1 MKPWLL
7 LVPST
12 THIFT
17 KDFCPRAAQAVV
29 RAPNDGGV
37 AFITLPCP
45 VSLIECWPACPGV
58 VLSLGAMKRGRKNL
72 VNICWFFF
80 KNEQTAKSSYTS
92 KPSFFRVLI
101 KDYGPVQKMCIPLY
115 WLDVLPEEW
124 SVTADTVIHPHF
136 KMVQVDPTKG
146 LRTSTNTHT
155 HTPDHNVR
163 SRNTAHFTTCVFFS
177 TLVLQVYTMTCP

>member
-1 MKPWLL
+1 
-7 LVPST
+7 
-12 THIFT
+12 
-17 KDFCPRAAQAVV
+17 
-29 RAPNDGGV
+29 
-37 AFITLPCP
+37 
-45 VSLIECWPACPGV
+45 
-58 VLSLGAMKRGRKNL
+58 
-72 VNICWFFF
+72 
-80 KNEQTAKSSYTS
+80 
-92 KPSFFRVLI
+92 
-101 KDYGPVQKMCIPLY
+101 MCIPLY

-177 TLVLQVYTMTCP
+177 TLVLQVNTMTCP